1 MYKAVERVED
11 MTEKEMKKIEM
22 STLYELRL
30 IISQGEKNQYTKDEL
45 LELLDKI
52 ATAKEQS

>member
-1 MYKAVERVED
+1 